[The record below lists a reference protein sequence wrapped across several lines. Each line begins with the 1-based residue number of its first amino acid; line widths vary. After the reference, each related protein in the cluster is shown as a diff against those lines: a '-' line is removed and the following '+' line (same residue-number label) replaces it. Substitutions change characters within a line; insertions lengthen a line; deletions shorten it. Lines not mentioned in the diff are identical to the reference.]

1 MSIRSNRKVFCTRAT
16 AAAAVWA
23 LVFILHPPHAPSAE
37 PVHEH
42 SLAAALESI
51 QKHNSNEALEIAK
64 RAEIRGEEPANK
76 LSFTKAL
83 ALLNKQP
90 KTQRN
95 TEVAAE
101 IFKLI
106 RRDAPGSG
114 PGIASLYFLGR
125 IAEVHRRPFDYEQA
139 LKYYT
144 QLIEQF
150 PGSFFG
156 QLALHRRAMIQ
167 LYDPYLSETER
178 QRLFFEIESL
188 GELMSHRHVHSS
200 FHFLM
205 GRASQRIGLPPDVS
219 LKHYHE
225 CAQLGVAAENFRG
238 HVFVI
243 VGVLAEELG
252 RDDLAHEYFTR
263 FLREY
268 GRDSRVTM
276 VRERLARIE
285 TSNREGG
292 N

>member
-1 MSIRSNRKVFCTRAT
+1 MSIRSKRKVLYTRT
-16 AAAAVWA
+16 KAAAAVWA
-23 LVFILHPPHAPSAE
+23 LVFIFDPARAPAAE

-64 RAEIRGEEPANK
+64 RAEIREEEPANK

-95 TEVAAE
+95 TEAAARE
-101 IFKLI
+101 FELI
-106 RRDAPGSG
+106 RRNAPGSG

-125 IAEVHRRPFDYEQA
+125 ISEVHRRPFDYEQA

-144 QLIEQF
+144 QLFEQF

-156 QLALHRRAMIQ
+156 QLALHRRAMIH
-167 LYDPYLSETER
+167 LYDPDLIETER
-178 QRLFFEIESL
+178 QTLFFEIESL
-188 GELMSHRHVHSS
+188 GERMPNRHLHSS

-205 GRASQRIGLPPDVS
+205 GRASQRIGLPPEVS

-238 HVFVI
+238 NVFVI

-252 RDDLAHEYFTR
+252 RDDLALEYFKR

-276 VRERLARIE
+276 VRERLALIATKKRERIH
-285 TSNREGG
+285 
-292 N
+292 